1 MNTIKDIN
9 DKYRFLHD
17 SIMKNTTNKYAP
29 MKMISNKEAKRNKK
43 PWITSA
49 SCKSIKAKNYL
60 LKAFL
65 KNKDQF
71 TIIYINTTGTNW
83 IILFGIVKS
92 SIRATFSTK
101 TDNTKKMWKQRNKI
115 AHKNSS
121 KKNIV
126 GIRNGNKIETDPVT
140 IRNNF
145 NNFLKTV
152 AKQLTENIKSTTP
165 FEKFLDNKQIT
176 HMFLMPTDKK
186 EVIKL
191 IGDLS
196 VEKAIDNYSLS
207 TEFVKII
214 SLDIAPSLSDIFNKS
229 FETEIFPDHMK
240 FAMISRIFKSGSN

>member
-1 MNTIKDIN
+1 
-9 DKYRFLHD
+9 
-17 SIMKNTTNKYAP
+17 
-29 MKMISNKEAKRNKK
+29 
-43 PWITSA
+43 
-49 SCKSIKAKNYL
+49 
-60 LKAFL
+60 
-65 KNKDQF
+65 
-71 TIIYINTTGTNW
+71 
-83 IILFGIVKS
+83 
-92 SIRATFSTK
+92 
-101 TDNTKKMWKQRNKI
+101 MWKQRNKI

-145 NNFLKTV
+145 NNFLKTI
-152 AKQLTENIKSTTP
+152 ATQLTENIKSATP

-186 EVIKL
+186 EVINL

-196 VEKAIDNYSLS
+196 VKKAIDIYSLS

-214 SLDIAPSLSDIFNKS
+214 SLDIAPSLSDIVNKS

-240 FAMISRIFKSGSN
+240 VVMISRIFKGGSN